1 MNPVSLTV
9 LSSKFFVQ
17 AHVFMYKITLSR
29 NLVEGI
35 VVFKLFINSYQFYK
49 FQMITLLKNQEGTF
63 FLDGSRNSRRRACK

>member
-9 LSSKFFVQ
+9 LSAKFFVQ

-49 FQMITLLKNQEGTF
+49 FQMITY
-63 FLDGSRNSRRRACK
+63 

>member
-17 AHVFMYKITLSR
+17 AHVFMCKITLNR
-29 NLVEGI
+29 NLGEGI

-49 FQMITLLKNQEGTF
+49 FQMITLLKNENEHF
-63 FLDGSRNSRRRACK
+63 S